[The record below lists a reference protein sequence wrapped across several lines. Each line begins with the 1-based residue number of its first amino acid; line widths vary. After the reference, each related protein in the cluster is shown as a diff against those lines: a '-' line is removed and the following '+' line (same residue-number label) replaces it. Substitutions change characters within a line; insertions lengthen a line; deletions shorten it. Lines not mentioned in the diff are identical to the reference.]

1 MFTFLTFR
9 INYFCS
15 SLNCSSAVQLGY
27 TLSQKNL
34 DFSVQNFQKCLFFVV
49 LNMARMGVAK
59 TKRSL
64 LFPGITISR
73 FIHTPTRKSNLP
85 KSLNPQQNQPKIQFH
100 PSNTL
105 YRTPYRK
112 IPYFTHKFTNSILK
126 INNQTF
132 LKPHSPILVSSL
144 LISTFYDTHFLIK
157 LYTIYPISQHLPT
170 RGYIKTIT
178 LSSPQTTYIIKSN
191 PKI

>member
-1 MFTFLTFR
+1 M
-9 INYFCS
+9 
-15 SLNCSSAVQLGY
+15 
-27 TLSQKNL
+27 
-34 DFSVQNFQKCLFFVV
+34 
-49 LNMARMGVAK
+49 AK
-59 TKRSL
+59 TKN
-64 LFPGITISR
+64 ITWKYSRAYSR

-85 KSLNPQQNQPKIQFH
+85 KSLNPQQNQLKIQSH
-100 PSNTL
+100 PFITL

-112 IPYFTHKFTNSILK
+112 IPYFTHKFTNPILK

-144 LISTFYDTHFLIK
+144 LISTFCDTHFLIK

>member
-49 LNMARMGVAK
+49 LNMARMEVAK

-73 FIHTPTRKSNLP
+73 FIHTLTPKFNPSKFLNPNKINSKSNLIHSKP
-85 KSLNPQQNQPKIQFH
+85 FIVSHIV
-100 PSNTL
+100 
-105 YRTPYRK
+105 
-112 IPYFTHKFTNSILK
+112 KFLIFPCKTTSPILK
-126 INNQTF
+126 INN
-132 LKPHSPILVSSL
+132 
-144 LISTFYDTHFLIK
+144 
-157 LYTIYPISQHLPT
+157 
-170 RGYIKTIT
+170 
-178 LSSPQTTYIIKSN
+178 
-191 PKI
+191 